1 MNPKQP
7 KSQRRWMWLGLVFLL
22 SPLLA
27 LAAPNPNAT
36 AHFKRGLE
44 LSLQQNWKAA
54 EAEYRE
60 AVRLE
65 PSNLTYRS
73 YLADALAAQ
82 GKFTQAKELVQQQKK
97 LEQTAAKPAQP
108 PKASTTTKPTTPTT
122 TAKPSPPVTKP
133 PVTPEKPT
141 VTTKPPT
148 DDLPITVIESTLP
161 DQALNTAIQLYEA
174 ENWPQAEAEY
184 RRVLRLYPKL
194 DEGWNGLVDTYFKQS
209 KWGDAEKAY
218 LETVRLKPEE
228 AYYHAQLASA
238 LLKRNRD
245 EAMKE
250 ALKAICLGLE
260 DHEVFDELGL
270 TVTPT
275 TRRC

>member
-7 KSQRRWMWLGLVFLL
+7 KNQRRWMWLGLVFLL
-22 SPLLA
+22 CPLLA

-65 PSNLTYRS
+65 PSNPTYRS

-82 GKFTQAKELVQQQKK
+82 GKFPQAQESVQQQKK
-97 LEQTAAKPAQP
+97 LQKTLVKPVQP
-108 PKASTTTKPTTPTT
+108 PKVTTKPTVITTKPSNPTT
-122 TAKPSPPVTKP
+122 
-133 PVTPEKPT
+133 KPT
-141 VTTKPPT
+141 VTTDKPPI
-148 DDLPITVIESTLP
+148 DDPSITVIESTLP

-184 RRVLRLYPKL
+184 RRVLRLHPKL
-194 DEGWNGLVDTYFKQS
+194 DDGWNGLGDTYIKQS
-209 KWGDAEKAY
+209 KWGEAEKAY
-218 LETVRLKPEE
+218 REAVRLKPGESF
-228 AYYHAQLASA
+228 YHAQLASA

-270 TVTPT
+270 TVTST